1 VECWIVLAPEE
12 GWIHDMEIRRPDWL
26 RILMCRAV
34 SSDVQMWGRR
44 LSIRRRRM
52 TDDMLFVVGVF

>member
-1 VECWIVLAPEE
+1 
-12 GWIHDMEIRRPDWL
+12 MEIRRPDWL

-52 TDDMLFVVGVF
+52 TDDMLLFIGVF